1 MGKFGRVHNYS
12 TNLFSM
18 IPPPPPLQF
27 SLPAAISYAGSLPRR
42 IYLAKQLHKRNQTSM
57 HDGKTLD
64 QPVISQSF
72 SSPISVAPP
81 IPTPPLLGKTAV
93 QWCLHGAGRGASSI
107 TRKAKG
113 RSPRLGP
120 AVPGVTDLSPRREP
134 LRVSISSSC
143 RGKGDQVGPCLLNS
157 IPSLFAFHHREVGW
171 CDSDHHT
178 DLRSVTRSSPS
189 CASSFLIG
197 HL

>member
-1 MGKFGRVHNYS
+1 
-12 TNLFSM
+12 
-18 IPPPPPLQF
+18 
-27 SLPAAISYAGSLPRR
+27 
-42 IYLAKQLHKRNQTSM
+42 M

-72 SSPISVAPP
+72 SSHISVAPLT
-81 IPTPPLLGKTAV
+81 PTPPLLGKTAV
-93 QWCLHGAGRGASSI
+93 QWCLHGAGMGASSI
-107 TRKAKG
+107 TPKARG

-120 AVPGVTDLSPRREP
+120 TVPGVTDLSPRREP

-157 IPSLFAFHHREVGW
+157 NPSLFAFHHRGVGW
-171 CDSDHHT
+171 CDSEHHI

-189 CASSFLIG
+189 LCLTFLIG